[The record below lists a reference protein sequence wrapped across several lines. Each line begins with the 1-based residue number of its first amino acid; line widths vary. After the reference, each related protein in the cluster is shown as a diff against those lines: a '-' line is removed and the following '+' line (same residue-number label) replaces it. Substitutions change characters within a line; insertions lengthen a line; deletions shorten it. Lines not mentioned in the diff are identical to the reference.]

1 MSTRPHFRVGD
12 LVEESKTGR
21 HGTIVHVF
29 TDETLRGV
37 VAVLLEGTSDA
48 IAMHV
53 GDIRLRREGGA
64 S

>member
-12 LVEESKTGR
+12 LVEEIATGQP
-21 HGTIVHVF
+21 GTIVHIF
-29 TDETLRGV
+29 TDETLPGV
-37 VAVLLEGTSDA
+37 VAVLFEGTSDA

-53 GDIRLRREGGA
+53 GDIRLRREGGT